1 MTTGH
6 QTILVDVL
14 NQADETET
22 GQVVPVEVVYLKDV
36 DKSYGE
42 DADGQR
48 GTTLV
53 SYEVLDH
60 YIDPCHLRS
69 LTSWQVER
77 LLKDA
82 DAALERP

>member
-6 QTILVDVL
+6 RTVLVDVL
-14 NQADETET
+14 NQADESET
-22 GQVVPVEVVYLKDV
+22 GQVVPVGVVYLKDV

>member
-6 QTILVDVL
+6 QTVLVDVL

-60 YIDPCHLRS
+60 YVDPCHLRS
-69 LTSWQVER
+69 LTGWQVER

-82 DAALERP
+82 TAALERP